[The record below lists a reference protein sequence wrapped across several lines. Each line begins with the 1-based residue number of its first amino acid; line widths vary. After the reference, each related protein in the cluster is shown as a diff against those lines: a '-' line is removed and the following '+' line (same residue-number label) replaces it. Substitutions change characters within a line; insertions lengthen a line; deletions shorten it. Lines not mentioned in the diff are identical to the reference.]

1 MATLLDVYADVYL
14 DTYGVPSGLA
24 LEAIRVAVG
33 AAGLSRSV
41 SQAGRARTASVAAV
55 SPVDVQIG
63 VRRVVSGPG
72 I

>member
-1 MATLLDVYADVYL
+1 MATLLDVYTDVYL
-14 DTYGVPSGLA
+14 DSYGVPGLA
-24 LEAIRVAVG
+24 EEAIRVAVG